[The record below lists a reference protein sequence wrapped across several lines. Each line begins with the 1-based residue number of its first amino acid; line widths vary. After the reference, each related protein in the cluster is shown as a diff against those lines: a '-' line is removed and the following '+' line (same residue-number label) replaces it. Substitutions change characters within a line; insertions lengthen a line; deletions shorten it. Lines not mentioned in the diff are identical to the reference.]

1 MFLPSEDGLSGSPLL
16 FHFLM
21 SPLEELHGTL
31 VFFRVFSCAERPE
44 ISPFTGIRVAF
55 PGIETVLSAFEFS
68 NHVL

>member
-1 MFLPSEDGLSGSPLL
+1 
-16 FHFLM
+16 M